1 MLEGKLSYSPFPYYE
16 ILQNISKYIAGFW
29 IVLPPSGN
37 LVLTLKT
44 EKTNFLKM
52 NYELLNIYILRSEI
66 KLVLNLNL
74 YIILSWKFH

>member
-1 MLEGKLSYSPFPYYE
+1 MVVGKLSFSPFPYYE

-29 IVLPPSGN
+29 IVLPPPGN

-52 NYELLNIYILRSEI
+52 NYELL
-66 KLVLNLNL
+66 
-74 YIILSWKFH
+74 

>member
-16 ILQNISKYIAGFW
+16 IFQNVSKYIAGFW

-52 NYELLNIYILRSEI
+52 NYELL
-66 KLVLNLNL
+66 
-74 YIILSWKFH
+74 